1 MPGTLLPGE
10 CELGLES
17 WSPGCGIVSKHKGI
31 GAFRM
36 FIWIYVQNRKIK
48 ILVYVI
54 DDVTMGI
61 LL

>member
-48 ILVYVI
+48 ILGLCY
-54 DDVTMGI
+54 
-61 LL
+61 